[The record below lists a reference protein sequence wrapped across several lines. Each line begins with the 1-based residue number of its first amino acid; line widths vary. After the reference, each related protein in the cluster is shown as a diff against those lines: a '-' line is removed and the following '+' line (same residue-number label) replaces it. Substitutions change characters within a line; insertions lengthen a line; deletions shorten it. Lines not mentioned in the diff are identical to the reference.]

1 MIGYILGQQ
10 KDAERMEGRQ
20 AKGGVK
26 TESWVG
32 SRSFETSRRAR
43 AERKG
48 RRAGTGVW
56 WG

>member
-1 MIGYILGQQ
+1 MAGYILGQQ
-10 KDAERMEGRQ
+10 RDAERMEGRQ

-26 TESWVG
+26 AESWVG
-32 SRSFETSRRAR
+32 SRGFETSRRAR

-56 WG
+56 WD